1 MTFEKNT
8 TRTEPVV
15 ALVDDDKVFQ
25 LIASR
30 TIKATQL
37 TDKILQFTNGMEA
50 IEYLQI
56 NAENADVLPDVLFLD
71 INMPIVDG
79 WMFMEDYINLKHRVK
94 KIIRIY
100 MVSSSIDQRDVERAR
115 SMTDIREY
123 VIKPISQDKFAEMIS
138 NVA

>member
-37 TDKILQFTNGMEA
+37 TNKILQFTNGMEA
-50 IEYLQI
+50 IEYLLI
-56 NAENADVLPDVLFLD
+56 NAENIDVLPDILFLD

-100 MVSSSIDQRDVERAR
+100 MVSSSIDPRDVERAR